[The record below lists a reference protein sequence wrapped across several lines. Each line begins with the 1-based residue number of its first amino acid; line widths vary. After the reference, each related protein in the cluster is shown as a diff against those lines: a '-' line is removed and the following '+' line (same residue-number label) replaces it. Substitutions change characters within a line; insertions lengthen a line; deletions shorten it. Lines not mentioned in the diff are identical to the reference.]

1 MRSPVAP
8 YHGTYEHRLV
18 AHVVAATGQAAF

>member
-18 AHVVAATGQAAF
+18 SHVVVAMGQVAF